1 MTSAVLPVLYRLFA
15 TNINAEG
22 TGGATPLLLATAG
35 FGQDLVSV
43 RLLIESGADVN
54 ARATGNVFKLDQG
67 QTAIF
72 PSIISRNQ
80 KLLPLLI
87 ELGADVNLQDDE
99 GLTPLDV
106 AMGRGDWIEQPW
118 AVELLRAAGAKEGA
132 GSANSKD

>member
-1 MTSAVLPVLYRLFA
+1 MRP
-15 TNINAEG
+15 
-22 TGGATPLLLATAG
+22 
-35 FGQDLVSV
+35 
-43 RLLIESGADVN
+43 
-54 ARATGNVFKLDQG
+54 
-67 QTAIF
+67 
-72 PSIISRNQ
+72 PSIISQNQ

-106 AMGRGDWIEQPW
+106 ALGRGDWVEQPW